1 MGYKIVLNRCYGG
14 FGISEKAVEWLQ
26 ANGASSE
33 KVRVQD
39 SGLTSAKWVY
49 TVCVLERHDT
59 LLVKCV
65 ETLGEAA
72 SGDCARLE
80 IVEIDQPLYR
90 ITEYDGAESIEEP
103 EGLSW
108 SDASKR
114 EEE

>member
-14 FGISEKAVEWLQ
+14 FGVSEKAVEWLQ

-49 TVCVLERHDT
+49 TVCVLERHDP

-65 ETLGEAA
+65 ETLGEEA
-72 SGDCARLE
+72 SGDSAALE
-80 IVEIDQPLYR
+80 VVEIDQPMYR
-90 ITEYDGAESIEEP
+90 ISEYDGAESIEQP
-103 EGLSW
+103 DGLRWSNASVLEG
-108 SDASKR
+108 
-114 EEE
+114 